1 MDGYFGPN
9 DIMKKLQY
17 AVKESNVDLYWGE
30 VIELLGEALEA
41 LEAKDGQIAKL
52 ESDKVHLLGA
62 LEREEQIHA
71 ERTDELEAKILR
83 IAELMEALEFYGNH
97 MTYVYRSGMDAPI
110 RRDNHGDRARKVLK
124 KK

>member
-52 ESDKVHLLGA
+52 EADKVHLLGA

-83 IAELMEALEFYGNH
+83 IAELEEVGNH
-97 MTYVYRSGMDAPI
+97 VVEWWMSEGMKLMNNAPYAMFRLRSAL
-110 RRDNHGDRARKVLK
+110 GDMHK
-124 KK
+124 